1 MDIADGDRN
10 DNSHYLRFIGND
22 TKDHY
27 QGGAGD
33 VRVQRDQLVLLLD
46 DEALRLLDP
55 TRGWPDEWEVPESV
69 SEEEKQEVDQDYENR
84 VDIRLRDQFKTKPD
98 TKEAR
103 EKLSRQSKPKS
114 WSATEEIELRDKKI
128 RELRDETKRLR
139 RAVKLY
145 KGALPRDEMKKLIDE
160 TRKKNNK
167 PNWDALGR
175 ELNVRGETAKRRA
188 EKLGLLPYALG
199 NHH

>member
-1 MDIADGDRN
+1 MDIADGDLM
-10 DNSHYLRFIGND
+10 DNSYYLRFIGSDVKN
-22 TKDHY
+22 HY
-27 QGGAGD
+27 RGGAGNIF
-33 VRVQRDQLVLLLD
+33 VQRDQLVLLLG

-55 TRGWPDEWEVPESV
+55 ERGWPSEWEVPESV
-69 SEEEKQEVDQDYENR
+69 SEEEQHEVAFDYKNR
-84 VDIRLRDQFKTKPD
+84 VDIRLHDQFKTKPD

-103 EKLSRQSKPKS
+103 EKLSRQSQPKS
-114 WSATEEIELRDKKI
+114 WSATEEIELRDRKI
-128 RELRDETKRLR
+128 LELRDKVKKLS

-145 KGALPRDEMKKLIDE
+145 QGALSRDEMKKLIDE
-160 TRKKNNK
+160 TRKRNKK

-188 EKLGLLPYALG
+188 SKLGLLSYALG